1 MQNEGFIE
9 KIAVERIWRLFE
21 LAENEFAKHP
31 ERSKRYVQLAKK
43 IAERNNVQIPKEL
56 KANYCKYCSAYLKL
70 GKNAKLRIKGK
81 MLLLTCM
88 ECNKTRKM
96 GIK

>member
-1 MQNEGFIE
+1 MQNRGFVE

-21 LAENEFAKHP
+21 LAEQEFLKHP
-31 ERSKRYVQLAKK
+31 ERSRRYVQLAKR
-43 IAERNNVQIPKEL
+43 IAERNNVSIPKEL
-56 KANYCKYCSAYLKL
+56 RTEFCKYCSAYLKL
-70 GKNAKLRIKGK
+70 GKNAKLRVKGK

-96 GIK
+96 GAK

>member
-1 MQNEGFIE
+1 MQNRGFVE

-21 LAENEFAKHP
+21 LAENEFSKHP
-31 ERSKRYVQLAKK
+31 ERSKRYVGLAKR

-56 KANYCKYCSAYLKL
+56 RMEFCKYCSAYLKL
-70 GKNAKLRIKGK
+70 GKNAKLRVKEK

-96 GIK
+96 GA